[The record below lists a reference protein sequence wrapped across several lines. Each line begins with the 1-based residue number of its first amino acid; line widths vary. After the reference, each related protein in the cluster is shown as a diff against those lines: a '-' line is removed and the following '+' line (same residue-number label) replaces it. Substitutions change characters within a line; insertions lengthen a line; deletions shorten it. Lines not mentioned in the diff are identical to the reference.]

1 MVTRIVDR
9 LIARAQRT
17 PYFHLA
23 GYMNRWWLVPYTY
36 AGSAGQPGD
45 GTGWVSWRRPIA
57 RVLQHLGIAVRVHQI
72 LRSDTGR
79 DPHDHP
85 WPYITVIL
93 RGGYYESRYDA
104 SGTFVSQK
112 WHGAGSVL
120 VRRAS
125 DLHKLV
131 LPLDRNQWPQNLT
144 AGQDVALRHQPAWTL
159 FITGRYRQRWG
170 FMTPAGKVPHDEYK
184 RQ

>member
-1 MVTRIVDR
+1 MTRLAAY
-9 LIARAQRT
+9 LIERAKRT

-36 AGSAGQPGD
+36 AGSAAQPGD

-57 RVLQHLGIAVRVHQI
+57 RVLQHLGVAVRVHQI

-85 WPYITVIL
+85 WPYVTVIL
-93 RGGYYESRYDA
+93 RGGYYESRYDKKGQYA
-104 SGTFVSQK
+104 SQD

-120 VRRAS
+120 FRRAS
-125 DLHKLV
+125 SLHKLTLV
-131 LPLDRNQWPQNLT
+131 GENRPY
-144 AGQDVALRHQPAWTL
+144 TL
-159 FITGRYRQRWG
+159 FVTGRYSQRWG
-170 FMTPAGKVPHDEYK
+170 FMTPAGKVPHSEYRK
-184 RQ
+184 Q